1 MQKFEQVRDD
11 FEKAI
16 SSISSLDQLES
27 IKVEFLG
34 KKGKITGMMS
44 HIATL
49 SPEEKKAFG
58 QEVNRLKELVSNN
71 IEQKKQEIEEK
82 VLAQRLSSEKIDV
95 SLPARSYAFGKV
107 HPISQA
113 IADLTK
119 IFTNMG
125 FALTDGPD
133 IENEWNNFAA
143 LNIPDHHPARQMQDT
158 FYIKD
163 NDFLLRTHTSSVQ
176 IRHMS
181 TNKPPIKIISLGKV
195 YRSDMDATHT
205 PMFHQIEGLYID
217 KNITM
222 AHLKAYLEQFLK
234 EFFEIDQAPI
244 RLRPSYFPFTEPS
257 AEVDIKC
264 DRSSKGEI
272 KLGVG
277 SDWLEVLGC
286 GMVHP
291 NVLSNVG
298 IDPEQYQGFAFG
310 AGIERL
316 TMLKYN
322 IPDLRTFFEG
332 DIRWNRYY
340 GLT

>member
-1 MQKFEQVRDD
+1 MQKVEQVRDD

-16 SSISSLDQLES
+16 SSTSSLDQLES

-34 KKGKITGMMS
+34 KKGRITGMMS
-44 HIATL
+44 RIPNL
-49 SPEEKKAFG
+49 PPEERKAFG
-58 QEVNRLKELVSNN
+58 QEINRLQELVINN
-71 IEQKKQEIEEK
+71 IQQKKQEIEEI
-82 VLAQRLSSEKIDV
+82 VLSERLNSEKIDV
-95 SLPARSYAFGKV
+95 SLPARSYALGRI

-125 FALTDGPD
+125 FVVVDGPD
-133 IENEWNNFAA
+133 VENEWNNFTA
-143 LNIPDHHPARQMQDT
+143 LNIPEHHPARQMQDT

-163 NDFLLRTHTSSVQ
+163 ADLLLRTHTSSVQ

-205 PMFHQIEGLYID
+205 PMFHQIEGLYIN
-217 KNITM
+217 KKITM
-222 AHLKAYLEQFLK
+222 ADLKAYIEQFLK
-234 EFFEIDQAPI
+234 EFFEINQAPI

-291 NVLSNVG
+291 NVLNNVG
-298 IDPEQYQGFAFG
+298 IDAEQYQGFAFG
-310 AGIERL
+310 VGIERL
-316 TMLKYN
+316 AMLKYN

-340 GLT
+340 GII